1 MTTPVRRCAL
11 VCGASGGIGRATAE
25 LLASRGVRVLVLAR
39 REDQLKAVVAGLA
52 GSGHAAVVADLGHPG
67 QLAEIA
73 ATLTATHGPIH
84 ILVNNAGGPPGGPL
98 LDASRDALGHAFSVH
113 VQSPHVL
120 VQSLVPGMKE
130 AGWGRIV
137 NVISTSVK
145 QPIPGLGVSN
155 TVRAATANWS
165 KTLAGEL
172 APHGITV
179 NNVLPGATFTARLE
193 AIAESRAMQTGRAV
207 EAVLEEMRAV
217 IPAGRFARP
226 EEIARAISFL
236 ASDDAAYI
244 TGINLPVD
252 GGRTGSL

>member
-1 MTTPVRRCAL
+1 MLAVR
-11 VCGASGGIGRATAE
+11 GD
-25 LLASRGVRVLVLAR
+25 RVLVLAR
-39 REDQLKAVVAGLA
+39 REDRLKTVVARLS
-52 GSGHAAVVADLGHPG
+52 GSGHATVVADLSHPEE
-67 QLAEIA
+67 LAGIA

-98 LDASRDALGHAFSVH
+98 LDATPEALGRAFAVH

-120 VQSLVPGMKE
+120 VQALVPGMKE

-155 TVRAATANWS
+155 TVRAATANWA
-165 KTLAGEL
+165 KTLAGDL

-193 AIAESRAMQTGRAV
+193 AIAESRAVQSGRAV
-207 EAVLEEMRAV
+207 EAVLEDMRAV
-217 IPAGRFARP
+217 VPAGRFARP
-226 EEIARAISFL
+226 EEIAGAISFL

-244 TGINLPVD
+244 TGVNLPVD

>member
-1 MTTPVRRCAL
+1 M
-11 VCGASGGIGRATAE
+11 
-25 LLASRGVRVLVLAR
+25 LASRGDRVLVLAR
-39 REDQLKAVVAGLA
+39 REDRLRAVVADLA
-52 GSGHAAVVADLGHPG
+52 GSGHAAVVADLSHPG

-73 ATLTATHGPIH
+73 ATLTATWGPIH

-98 LDASRDALGHAFSVH
+98 LDASTGALGDAFAVH

-120 VQSLVPGMKE
+120 AQALVPGMKE

-155 TVRAATANWS
+155 TVRAATANWA

-193 AIAESRAMQTGRAV
+193 AIAEARARPSGKPV
-207 EAVLEEMRAV
+207 EGVLDDMRAV
-217 IPAGRFARP
+217 IPAGRFARA
-226 EEIARAISFL
+226 EEIARAIAFL

-244 TGINLPVD
+244 TGVNLPVD